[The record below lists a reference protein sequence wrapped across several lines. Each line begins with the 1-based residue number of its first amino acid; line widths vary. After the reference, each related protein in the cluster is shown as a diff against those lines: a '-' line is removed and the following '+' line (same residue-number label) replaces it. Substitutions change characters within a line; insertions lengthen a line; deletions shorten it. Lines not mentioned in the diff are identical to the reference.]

1 MADELSVFLRDN
13 THTSASV
20 RLALKADQLAL
31 SFSRTPI
38 HIALPRSNP
47 EIFDLGTTR
56 PAITIS
62 GLVDNIGLDTT
73 NTSAATAFK
82 GMQIVSHTI
91 GGNTEI
97 YYVPYK
103 NYLENKLITW
113 VTSDSTDLQLEI
125 GDATTPENT
134 SSLLSTGGGVYR
146 VAVQQFQF
154 SQTPGL
160 EDRWAFSISFVAK
173 FREGVSF

>member
-13 THTSASV
+13 THASAYN
-20 RLALKADQLAL
+20 RFALKADQLSL

-62 GLVDNIGLDTT
+62 GLVDNIGQDTT
-73 NTSAATAFK
+73 NTDSTVFK
-82 GMQIVSHTI
+82 GMQKVTHVVGGVSHF
-91 GGNTEI
+91 

-113 VTSDSTDLQLEI
+113 VTSDATDLQLVI
-125 GDATTPENT
+125 GDEETPENT
-134 SSLLSTGGGVYR
+134 GAALATGGGIYR

-160 EDRWAFSISFVAK
+160 EDRWAFSISFVSK
-173 FREGVSF
+173 FREGISF

>member
-1 MADELSVFLRDN
+1 MADELSVFLRSD
-13 THTSASV
+13 THTGAV
-20 RLALKADQLAL
+20 IRLALKVDQLAL

-62 GLVDNIGLDTT
+62 GLVDNIGQDTT
-73 NTSAATAFK
+73 NTDAVAFK
-82 GMQIVSHTI
+82 GMQKVSHTVA
-91 GGNTEI
+91 GATRT

-113 VTSDSTDLQLEI
+113 VTDDNIDLQLEI

-134 SSLLSTGGGVYR
+134 SSDFATGGGIYR

-160 EDRWAFSISFVAK
+160 EDRWAFSISFVSK
-173 FREGVSF
+173 FREGISF

>member
-13 THTSASV
+13 THASASV
-20 RLALKADQLAL
+20 RLALKVDQLAL

-62 GLVDNIGLDTT
+62 GLVDNIGQDTT
-73 NTSAATAFK
+73 NTDSTTFK
-82 GMQIVSHTI
+82 GMQKVSHTI
-91 GGNTEI
+91 SSSTQT

-103 NYLENKLITW
+103 NYLEEKLITW
-113 VTSDSTDLQLEI
+113 VTNDSTDLQLEI

-134 SSLLSTGGGVYR
+134 SGAFATGGGIYR

-173 FREGVSF
+173 FRDGVSF

>member
-13 THTSASV
+13 THALSYN
-20 RLALKADQLAL
+20 RFALKVDQLAL

-62 GLVDNIGLDTT
+62 GLVDNIGQDTT
-73 NTSAATAFK
+73 NTDSTVFK
-82 GMQIVSHTI
+82 GMQKVTHTI
-91 GGNTEI
+91 GGVSHF

-113 VTSDSTDLQLEI
+113 VTSDATDLQLII
-125 GDATTPENT
+125 GDETTPENT
-134 SSLLSTGGGVYR
+134 SSDFATGGGIYR

-160 EDRWAFSISFVAK
+160 EDRWAFSISFVSK
-173 FREGVSF
+173 FREGISF

>member
-13 THTSASV
+13 THASASV

-73 NTSAATAFK
+73 NTDSTTFK
-82 GMQIVSHTI
+82 GMQKVSHTI
-91 GGNTEI
+91 SGSTQT

-134 SSLLSTGGGVYR
+134 SGALATGGGVYR
-146 VAVQQFQF
+146 GAVQQFQF